1 MTDQGVGGTSTTT
14 PPNGSDDLRVTGNEF
29 GRAEA
34 RIPSRSAAGDGR
46 SIGRLV
52 KELGS
57 DSTRVLREE
66 IALAKAEMREKVEV
80 YRSSSARMAVGGALL
95 MAASLVVLA
104 AMNRGLTALLA
115 QWMDLEI
122 AVWLAPLILA
132 VVFGLIGWSLIRRAK
147 EELAAEGLAPKA
159 TLETIR
165 EEKRWVQEEMT

>member
-14 PPNGSDDLRVTGNEF
+14 PLNGSDDLRVAGNEF
-29 GRAEA
+29 GREA
-34 RIPSRSAAGDGR
+34 RVPSRSAAGDGR
-46 SIGRLV
+46 SIGSLV

-115 QWMDLEI
+115 QWMDVEI

-147 EELAAEGLAPKA
+147 EEMAAEGLAPKA